1 MEPAGNKLR
10 ICLLSPW
17 YGGSHRRW
25 ADELCRHSRHRIDIL
40 GMPAQHWKWRMHG
53 AAVTLAEQF
62 LSSGI
67 QYDMVLADDMM
78 DVATFSALVKTQ
90 GHRIPIAT
98 YFHENQLTYP
108 VSPKDTDRVEK
119 RDRHYGFINYTTALA
134 SDTLLFNS
142 EYHRNC
148 FTKELPGFLSRFP
161 DYTNPHT
168 VEQIVSRSEVLPL
181 GMDLASLD
189 RLKPEEG
196 VPGER
201 PLLLWNHR
209 WEYDKC
215 PGVFLDL
222 ILELH
227 RRELE
232 FDVALLGERGTDSIP
247 QLNDVRRL
255 LGRAVVQDGPVES
268 FSDYGRWLWK
278 GDILPVTAI
287 QDFFGGSVV
296 EAIYCECHPLLPHR
310 LAYPEH
316 VDSMDSLYSGFDD
329 LVDKCCQLIESGDWR
344 NPYHSDRVA
353 DYDWSR
359 LIRFYD
365 EAFTRLARSRL

>member
-1 MEPAGNKLR
+1 
-10 ICLLSPW
+10 
-17 YGGSHRRW
+17 
-25 ADELCRHSRHRIDIL
+25 
-40 GMPAQHWKWRMHG
+40 MPSKHWKWRMHG

-62 LSSGI
+62 LSSEVE
-67 QYDMVLADDMM
+67 YDLIIADDMM
-78 DVATFSALVKTQ
+78 DVATFSALVKARGCNT
-90 GHRIPIAT
+90 RIGT

-108 VSPKDTDRVEK
+108 VSLRDTDRVEN

-134 SDTLLFNS
+134 SDALLFNS
-142 EYHRNC
+142 GYHRDC
-148 FTKELPGFLSRFP
+148 FTQELPGFLSRFP

-168 VEQIVSRSEVLPL
+168 VDQIVSRSEVLPL

-189 RLKPEEG
+189 RQKPVESA
-196 VPGER
+196 PRKR

-215 PGVFLDL
+215 PEVFLDL

-227 RRELE
+227 RRDLE
-232 FDVALLGERGTDSIP
+232 FDVALLGERGTESNP
-247 QLNDVRRL
+247 PLNEVRNL
-255 LGRAVVQDGPVES
+255 LGQAIVQDGPVES

-296 EAIYCECHPLLPHR
+296 EAMYCQCHPLLPNR

-316 VDSMDSLYSGFDD
+316 VDNMDSLYSGFDD

-344 NPYHSDRVA
+344 NPYLSDRVA